1 MYKTTRKCKCCGKL
15 FTPEH
20 GRQVFCTPACRELYK
35 KRSNRL
41 RKKSVTSVKQITQIQ
56 SVLSNKELL
65 SITEAAEYLGVSRP
79 TVYARIKEGELVP
92 VRVSIRTVRI
102 PIEQLKRDSNRLP
115 QPFKGDYSILITK
128 EEALERYDVGLSW
141 IYKRMKDEGIRTKI
155 IKGKTYF
162 PRKELDR
169 FLPLRKH
176 YNPDEWYDAAELMK
190 REGLTRKYIS
200 YFIRRKGITC
210 RRQGWT
216 LLIHKESWD
225 KAKLVRGDIE
235 KNYLTVDQARK
246 LYHIGQKTFYDG
258 VHEAGL
264 QGIREH
270 NFMYYSK
277 SELDRLF
284 KDKTPKIPPEIRRN
298 YIRSGDAL
306 KKYHIGQKRFSDE
319 TRAAG
324 VTKVKTEG
332 NYVWYK
338 KSELDKLFKKISDQ

>member
-1 MYKTTRKCKCCGKL
+1 
-15 FTPEH
+15 
-20 GRQVFCTPACRELYK
+20 
-35 KRSNRL
+35 
-41 RKKSVTSVKQITQIQ
+41 
-56 SVLSNKELL
+56 
-65 SITEAAEYLGVSRP
+65 
-79 TVYARIKEGELVP
+79 
-92 VRVSIRTVRI
+92 
-102 PIEQLKRDSNRLP
+102 
-115 QPFKGDYSILITK
+115 
-128 EEALERYDVGLSW
+128 
-141 IYKRMKDEGIRTKI
+141 
-155 IKGKTYF
+155 
-162 PRKELDR
+162 
-169 FLPLRKH
+169 
-176 YNPDEWYDAAELMK
+176 MK

-246 LYHIGQKTFYDG
+246 LYHIGQQTFYDG